1 MSNLSTERL
10 GRITA
15 SEVHKILN
23 PKGIGKTGE
32 SYLWEV
38 LTEKLTGEQ
47 EPETWSKALEW
58 GKENEPYASDYFTAS
73 TGYELKEIDFQIY
86 NDYAGASPDRIFKHG
101 KFGDTLVEIK
111 CPYRLSN
118 HIQNC
123 KLIKNAD
130 DLKKLRFEYYAQ
142 IQMQLLC
149 TNLNMAYFVSF
160 CGLND
165 DLKPRASKYVIH
177 VVKVPKCDEFQ
188 TFLKTRLEEAINFIQ
203 NYE

>member
-1 MSNLSTERL
+1 MSGLSNKRI

-23 PKGIGKTGE
+23 PKGIGKIGE
-32 SYLWEV
+32 TYLWEV
-38 LTEKLTGEQ
+38 ITERLTGVK
-47 EPETWSKALEW
+47 EPETLSKALEW
-58 GKENEPYASDYFTAS
+58 GKEQENYVDPYFFNA
-73 TGYELKEIDFQIY
+73 TGYELDTIYFQIY
-86 NDYAGASPDRIFKHG
+86 NDYVGASPDRIFKHK
-101 KFGDTLVEIK
+101 KFGDCLVEIK

-130 DLKKLRFEYYAQ
+130 DLKRLRFEYYAQ

-149 TNLNMAYFVSF
+149 SNLNTAFFVSF

-165 DLKPRASKYVIH
+165 DLEPRAIKYTMH
-177 VVKVPKCDEFQ
+177 VVKVSKCDEFQ
-188 TFLKTRLEEAINFIQ
+188 TFLKTRLDEAINFIKE
-203 NYE
+203 YE

>member
-1 MSNLSTERL
+1 MSELSNERL

-23 PKGIGKTGE
+23 PKGFGKTGE

-38 LTEKLTGEQ
+38 ITERLTGVQ
-47 EPETWSKALEW
+47 TPETFSKALQW
-58 GKENEPYASDYFTAS
+58 GNENEQYASDYFTAS
-73 TGYELKEIDFQIY
+73 TGYELQEIDFQIY
-86 NDYAGASPDRIFKHG
+86 NDYAGASPDRVFNHG

-111 CPYRLSN
+111 CPYKLSN
-118 HIQNC
+118 HIENC

-130 DLKKLRFEYYAQ
+130 DLKELRSDYYAQ

-149 TNLNMAYFVSF
+149 SNLNIAYFVSF

-165 DLKPRASKYVIH
+165 DLEPRAMKYIIH
-177 VVKVPKCDEFQ
+177 IVKIPKCDKFQ
-188 TFLKTRLEEAINFIQ
+188 TFLKLRLEEAIKFIKE
-203 NYE
+203 YE